1 MMLFSQ
7 KSLKLLGFCMSK
19 LLGRCP
25 LLRFYLAG
33 IHKYYHLERSYKCLY
48 LRHSKVKNN
57 KPQGHATFRT
67 KFYTLKQF

>member
-7 KSLKLLGFCMSK
+7 KSLKLLGFRLSK

-33 IHKYYHLERSYKCLY
+33 IHEYYHLERSYNCLY
-48 LRHSKVKNN
+48 LSHSKVKNN
-57 KPQGHATFRT
+57 KPQGHSTFLN
-67 KFYTLKQF
+67 KFYTLEQF